1 MAQREV
7 ERFEGLQPA
16 QRPQA
21 AAHLLAQREGE
32 RLEGLQPG
40 QRAQVAAQMPA
51 MGEVECLDGLQPGQG
66 GQVAAQ
72 PARTR
77 KGQALYIDEI
87 MAITSALRL
96 QGSQRILTPSFVI
109 S

>member
-1 MAQREV
+1 VAQREV
-7 ERFEGLQPA
+7 ERFEGLQPT
-16 QRPQA
+16 QRAQA

-32 RLEGLQPG
+32 RLEGTSARPTG
-40 QRAQVAAQMPA
+40 SSRRST
-51 MGEVECLDGLQPGQG
+51 
-66 GQVAAQ
+66 
-72 PARTR
+72 ARTR
-77 KGQALYIDEI
+77 KNQALYIDEI